1 MSNLKNVLR
10 EAELYLKFTGFCAEH
25 PTGLP
30 VECSLAAHQ
39 PVVLLIGK
47 RHHGKPELAK

>member
-1 MSNLKNVLR
+1 MLR
-10 EAELYLKFTGFCAEH
+10 EAEPCLKFTGFCAEH

-39 PVVLLIGK
+39 PVVLLISK
-47 RHHGKPELAK
+47 RHYGKPELAE